1 MSIPAIRAAMEAAL
15 AAIAP
20 AIAQPVSGQTFR
32 PQADVPNQRVDF
44 IWADPVNPE
53 NTATYRQD
61 GVMQVALRY
70 PTFMSA
76 DDIEI
81 RAMQIRA
88 AFPRKRTL
96 TAGAIRIVI
105 DRTPSI
111 AAASNDGD
119 RMVRIVR
126 VRFTAGDLA

>member
-1 MSIPAIRAAMEAAL
+1 MSIPAIRAAMEA
-15 AAIAP
+15 

-32 PQADVPNQRVDF
+32 PQADVPNQRIDF
-44 IWADPVNPE
+44 IWADPANPE

-70 PTFMSA
+70 PTFMTA
-76 DDIEI
+76 DDIET
-81 RAMQIRA
+81 RAMQIRD

-105 DRTPSI
+105 DRTPGI
-111 AAASNDGD
+111 AAAPIDGD